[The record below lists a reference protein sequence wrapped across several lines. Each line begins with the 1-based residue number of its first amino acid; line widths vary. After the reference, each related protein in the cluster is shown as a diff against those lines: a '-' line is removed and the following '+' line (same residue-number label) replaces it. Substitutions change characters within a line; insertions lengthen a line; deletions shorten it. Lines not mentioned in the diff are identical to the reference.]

1 MSMKPAVN
9 RSGPFKG
16 RANGAWRVVSGLL
29 AICAAALWSPVAQA
43 QNYPVKPVTIIV
55 GLPPGGVTDWMSRVL
70 AQNLQEKWKQSVV
83 VENKVGAGGKIAN
96 EYVARANPDGYL
108 LQIVTSI
115 VGAGMVFEKDKS
127 LDLEKAYAPLATMLY
142 APYVII
148 VPTEMPAKNLAEYIA
163 YAKSNPGKINFAGVT
178 NTGQMLDE
186 YALFQ
191 LAGAKVTVVPYN
203 GGAPALRAVVA
214 NEVQGY
220 FGAVF
225 GMQAQIAGGRIRALA
240 VTSAKR
246 FSLLPDIPTVKES
259 TGLDFDA
266 GVQYGFATTAG
277 VPRDILAKAS
287 ADILEVVRRPDIQDA
302 VRKQGYE
309 PSSLGPEDF
318 GRLISKETRRAADT
332 ARLANIQPQ

>member
-1 MSMKPAVN
+1 MIKIRQRGFARA
-9 RSGPFKG
+9 RS
-16 RANGAWRVVSGLL
+16 VLHGLL
-29 AICAAALWSPVAQA
+29 ALCAASMWTSGVMAQS
-43 QNYPVKPVTIIV
+43 YPVKPVTIVV
-55 GLPPGGVTDWMSRVL
+55 GLPPGGVVDWMSRLL
-70 AQNLQEKWKQSVV
+70 AQNMQDKWKQPVV

-108 LQIVTSI
+108 ILATTSI
-115 VGAGMVFEKDKS
+115 VAASMVFDKDKS
-127 LDLEKAYAPLATMLY
+127 LDLEKAYAPLSTMLY

-148 VPTEMPAKNLAEYIA
+148 VPTDMPAKTLGEYFA
-163 YAKSNPGKINFAGVT
+163 YAKANPGKLNFAGAI
-178 NTGQMLDE
+178 NSGQMLDE

-191 LAGAKVTVVPYN
+191 QAGVNITVVPYQ
-203 GGAPALRAVVA
+203 GGAPALRALIA

-266 GVQYGFATTAG
+266 GVHYGWTTTAG
-277 VPRDILAKAS
+277 VPRDVVAKMA
-287 ADILEVVRRPDIQDA
+287 ADIQEFVKRPDIQDA

-309 PSSLGPEDF
+309 PSTMGPDDF
-318 GRLISKETRRAADT
+318 SRIIVRESRRAIET
-332 ARLANIQPQ
+332 AKRANIQPQ